1 MAPCPPSPHLTATV
15 GAHRCLGTGSLT
27 LGCSA
32 QWWEAEGEEGGRCRV
47 GRWKVRERGE
57 SAGVGERGEGS
68 GDSRLLHTSL
78 TPYTHT
84 PCALGLGHSPEDRP
98 MAPRTPFLPP
108 PPAPSHSSWKVE
120 LQELSIC
127 PPAYPSHCLEAA
139 SSMQPP
145 GPLVSLPGCES
156 RSRRGTMSSDTSALP
171 PPQVDGKCKGQHRGS
186 CSCMYMFVCPRVHMY
201 VHVCMHK

>member
-1 MAPCPPSPHLTATV
+1 M
-15 GAHRCLGTGSLT
+15 
-27 LGCSA
+27 
-32 QWWEAEGEEGGRCRV
+32 EGERKR
-47 GRWKVRERGE
+47 
-57 SAGVGERGEGS
+57 GERGS
-68 GDSRLLHTSL
+68 GGAGGGVRGQQAAAHQPHPIYTYTLRAGPGPQPRRSTHGAAYSL
-78 TPYTHT
+78 P
-84 PCALGLGHSPEDRP
+84 A
-98 MAPRTPFLPP
+98 PP